1 MWLNKLKQMKK
12 ISGKTSQQISNE
24 TNIPKS
30 TIDKL
35 FSGQTKEPYLSSTRA
50 IVHCMGFTLD
60 DLDNT
65 PSLKIPCNENEMKL
79 LNNYRVLDLRGK
91 EKMIDYSNDLVN
103 SGNYSNTV
111 TVVTAARSQNN
122 DKPVKVIQTT
132 EEDLKIFDIA
142 PQSDEEL

>member
-1 MWLNKLKQMKK
+1 MWLDKLKQMKK
-12 ISGKTSQQISNE
+12 ISGKTSKQIADE

-65 PSLKIPCNENEMKL
+65 VQLNIPYNKDETILIENFRKL
-79 LNNYRVLDLRGK
+79 NSEGK
-91 EKMIDYSNDLVN
+91 EKLLAYSDDLI
-103 SGNYSNTV
+103 GN
-111 TVVTAARSQNN
+111 
-122 DKPVKVIQTT
+122 
-132 EEDLKIFDIA
+132 LKYIEVERKEKHA
-142 PQSDEEL
+142 